1 MPFEWQV
8 AQVEELAEAATA
20 REQLEIHIRL
30 GTAEI
35 VGCDEDR
42 TAGLRNPVTDRTER
56 EKGPQ

>member
-1 MPFEWQV
+1 
-8 AQVEELAEAATA
+8 VEDLAEAATA